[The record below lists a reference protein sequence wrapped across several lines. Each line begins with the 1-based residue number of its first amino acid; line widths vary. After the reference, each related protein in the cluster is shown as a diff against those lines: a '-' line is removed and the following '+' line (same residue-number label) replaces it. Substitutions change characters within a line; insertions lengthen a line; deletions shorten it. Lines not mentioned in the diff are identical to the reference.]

1 MYCNSKINKMIT
13 RLQRVKYTL
22 KHKIAF
28 LKVEYK
34 LTNKITLNG
43 ILHDFDKVFMYL
55 FTNMTVKEIQKRHR
69 TNANHHVNDKPK
81 TEKDYIQMII
91 DWECARYTKPDKQLN
106 ARETLDKFYPHI
118 KENVLPVIE
127 KLKL

>member
-1 MYCNSKINKMIT
+1 MIT
-13 RLQRVKYTL
+13 RLDRVKYTF
-22 KHKIAF
+22 KHKLYF
-28 LKVEYK
+28 LKVEYQ

-43 ILHDFDKVFMYL
+43 ILHDLDKVYMYL
-55 FTNMTVKEIQKRHR
+55 FTNKSVKEIQKIHR
-69 TNANHHVNDKPK
+69 NKARHHVNNQIK

-91 DWECARYTKPDKQLN
+91 DWECARFTKPDKQLN